1 MKKSLSLILCL
12 MVSLCA
18 MSAGMKQPAKWSAS
32 ASRTSATEAVLQLSA
47 RIDNAWIMYSVNV
60 PDDGPLPISLALTP
74 DNAYAAAGELTE
86 VIQPKQ
92 KHDDMFDMDVKYF
105 THGVKLTQRIAIKD
119 ASGQALV
126 VKGTVSCQCC
136 SDEECVPID
145 YDFSVSLPAFATEV
159 DEELQQTTAT
169 EQPADTAAAQDL
181 AAPPSPSSSSA
192 SEDESLLGFFLIALL
207 AGFAGAL
214 TPCVFPMMPM
224 TISFFMRGT
233 SRRKG
238 LTKAAVFGLS
248 IIFIYTAVGAIV
260 AITKSADAALAV
272 STHWIPN
279 LIFFALFVVFAASFF
294 GAFEITLPSSLANNV
309 DQKADKGGYFS
320 AFFVALSLVI
330 VSFACTGP
338 FVGTL
343 LVAAVMGA
351 VLQPIVGM
359 FGFGLGLALPFTLL
373 ALFPEA
379 IKKLPKSGGWMNRL
393 KVFFAFVM
401 LLFSFKF
408 LGVVDHD
415 LGLHLLS
422 RELVLSFW
430 MVLLTLM
437 GAYFLGKLRFAHDDN
452 NNAPVSTSRFAISL
466 FSFAFAL
473 YLFSGFLGNPLSS
486 MSGLLPQTT
495 EIEHPAAIDET
506 QQPSGLAT
514 TSTLCDATPKYSEL
528 KLHGPANLPSY
539 FDLQEAL
546 ACAKKQGKR
555 VLLDFKGH
563 SCANCKKM
571 EGDVFSSKKVQQV
584 LAEKFVIAALYLDDK
599 TPLPEAECY
608 VSALDGKEKKTLG
621 QKNLDFLMTEY
632 HTNAMPY
639 FATLSSDGALL
650 SQPVGYVSQPE
661 KFLQFLEEGSTN
673 E

>member
-1 MKKSLSLILCL
+1 
-12 MVSLCA
+12 
-18 MSAGMKQPAKWSAS
+18 MSAGIKQPAKWSVS
-32 ASRTSATEAVLQLSA
+32 ASRNSATEAVLQLSV
-47 RIDNAWIMYSVNV
+47 RIDDTWIMYSVHV
-60 PDDGPLPISLALTP
+60 PDDGPLPISLSLMP
-74 DNAYAAAGELTE
+74 DSAYAAAGKLTE
-86 VIQPKQ
+86 ITQPKQ

-105 THGVKLTQRIAIKD
+105 KREAKLTQRIAIKD

-145 YDFSVSLPAFATEV
+145 YDFSVTLPAIASAPN
-159 DEELQQTTAT
+159 DEWSQTTTVEVASNT
-169 EQPADTAAAQDL
+169 SLVKPIDTAPAQAL
-181 AAPPSPSSSSA
+181 TTPASPSTTPTSD
-192 SEDESLLGFFLIALL
+192 DESLLGFFLIALL
-207 AGFAGAL
+207 TGLAGVL

-248 IIFIYTAVGAIV
+248 IIAIYTAVGAVV
-260 AITKSADAALAV
+260 AITKSADAAVAV

-320 AFFVALSLVI
+320 TFFVALSLVI

-351 VLQPIVGM
+351 VLQPVVGM
-359 FGFGLGLALPFTLL
+359 FGFGLGFALPFTLL
-373 ALFPEA
+373 ALFPTA
-379 IKKLPKSGGWMNRL
+379 MKKLPKSGSWMNRL

-401 LLFSFKF
+401 LMFSFKF
-408 LGVVDHD
+408 LGVVDQD
-415 LGLHLLS
+415 LGLLILS
-422 RELVLSFW
+422 REVVLCFW
-430 MVLLTLM
+430 IALLTLM
-437 GAYFLGKLRFAHDDN
+437 GAYFLGKLRFAHDDEDS
-452 NNAPVSTSRFAISL
+452 APISTSRFTISL
-466 FSFAFAL
+466 LSFTFAL
-473 YLFSGFLGNPLSS
+473 YLFTGFLGNPLSF

-495 EIEHPAAIDET
+495 EIAIHET

-514 TSTLCDATPKYSEL
+514 ASTLCDAKPKYSEL

-555 VLLDFKGH
+555 VLIDFKGH
-563 SCANCKKM
+563 TCANCKKM
-571 EGDVFSSKKVQQV
+571 EGEVFASKEVQQL
-584 LAEKFVIAALYLDDK
+584 LADEFIIAALYLDDK
-599 TPLPEAECY
+599 TPLPEAERY
-608 VSALDGKEKKTLG
+608 VSAFDGKEKKTVG

-639 FATLSSDGALL
+639 FVTLSSDGTLL
-650 SQPVGYVSQPE
+650 GQPVGYLSQPE
-661 KFLQFLEEGSTN
+661 KFLQFLGK
-673 E
+673 